1 MLAGLDTDVRPASPG
16 PLFIAALG
24 VLMCFGPM
32 AIDMYLPALPAIGL
46 AFNVGQDKVQ
56 WSLSAF
62 FLGFGV
68 GQIVWGALADW
79 LGRRRPVAAG
89 ILLYGIGCIGCSLTN
104 DIGHLAVW
112 RFVQALGACAGP
124 VLARAMVRDV
134 FGRDRAASVLSL
146 MMLVMGVA
154 PMVAPL
160 IGGHILLL
168 GTWRTIFWVQACFVV
183 VAFAGLVSLPETLPV
198 GRRRPARIGGM
209 VYAYVRLLADRRY
222 LGYALSSSFIYGGM
236 FAYVSGTPFVY
247 IELFGVRPENYGYLF
262 GVNIVG
268 MIIVNTVNSRVV
280 LRFGT
285 DRVLRMGCLLAA
297 IVGLALLGFAITGI
311 GGLVTIASTLFLFM
325 ALTGMIA
332 ANAMAGGMSILP
344 EIAGS
349 ASALTGALQFV
360 FGAIAGSAVGSLANG
375 TAVPLAGVICACG
388 IASALFNLVL
398 VRRFY

>member
-1 MLAGLDTDVRPASPG
+1 MLAGLETDARPAGPG

-104 DIGHLAVW
+104 DIAHLAVW
-112 RFVQALGACAGP
+112 RFIQALGACAGP

-154 PMVAPL
+154 PMVAPM
-160 IGGHILLL
+160 IGGHILLI
-168 GTWRTIFWVQACFVV
+168 GTWRTIFWVQAGFVI
-183 VAFAGLVSLPETLPV
+183 VAFAGLFSLPETLPAA
-198 GRRRPARIGGM
+198 RRQPARLGGM
-209 VYAYVRLLADRRY
+209 AYAYVRLLRDRRY

-268 MIIVNTVNSRVV
+268 MIIVNTINSRIVM
-280 LRFGT
+280 RFGT

-297 IVGLALLGFAITGI
+297 LVGLALLGFAITGI
-311 GGLVTIASTLFLFM
+311 GGLVTIAGALFLFM

-360 FGAIAGSAVGSLANG
+360 FGAVAGSAVGSLANG
-375 TAVPLAGVICACG
+375 TAVPLAGVICACA
-388 IASALFNLVL
+388 IASTLFNLVL

>member
-1 MLAGLDTDVRPASPG
+1 MSAGIEVESRPAAPG

-46 AFNVGQDKVQ
+46 AFDVGQDKVQ

-68 GQIVWGALADW
+68 GQIVWGALADR

-104 DIGHLAVW
+104 DIGHLAIW

-154 PMVAPL
+154 PMVAPVL
-160 IGGHILLL
+160 GGHILLI
-168 GTWRTIFWVQACFVV
+168 GTWRTIFWVQACFVI
-183 VAFAGLVSLPETLPV
+183 VAFAGLMSLPETLPAE
-198 GRRRPARIGGM
+198 RRQASRLSGMIG
-209 VYAYVRLLADRRY
+209 AYGRLLADRRY

-236 FAYVSGTPFVY
+236 FAYISGTPFVY

-285 DRVLRMGCLLAA
+285 DRVLRMGCLLASV
-297 IVGLALLGFAITGI
+297 VGLALLGFTVTGQ
-311 GGLVTIASTLFLFM
+311 GGLVAIASLLFLFM

-332 ANAMAGGMSILP
+332 ANAMAGAMSIIP

-349 ASALTGALQFV
+349 ASALTGALQFT
-360 FGAIAGSAVGSLANG
+360 FGAIAGSAVGSFANG
-375 TAVPLAGVICACG
+375 TAVPLAGVICTCG
-388 IASALFNLVL
+388 LAAVAFNLAL

>member
-1 MLAGLDTDVRPASPG
+1 MLAGLDTDVRLASPG

-46 AFNVGQDKVQ
+46 AFKVGQDKVQ

-68 GQIVWGALADW
+68 GQIFWGTLADW

-104 DIGHLAVW
+104 DIGHLAIW

-154 PMVAPL
+154 PMVAPM
-160 IGGHILLL
+160 IGGHILLI

-198 GRRRPARIGGM
+198 GRRQPARVAGM
-209 VYAYVRLLADRRY
+209 AYAYVRLLVDRRY
-222 LGYALSSSFIYGGM
+222 VGYALSSSFIYGGM

-268 MIIVNTVNSRVV
+268 MIIVNTINSRVV
-280 LRFGT
+280 MKYGT

-297 IVGLALLGFAITGI
+297 VTGLVLMGFAVTGVGGLASIATALGI
-311 GGLVTIASTLFLFM
+311 FM

-332 ANAMAGGMSILP
+332 ANAMAGGMSIHP

-375 TAVPLAGVICACG
+375 TAVPLAGVICAC
-388 IASALFNLVL
+388 ALAATLVNLLL
-398 VRRFY
+398 VRRAS

>member
-1 MLAGLDTDVRPASPG
+1 MSAGLEARSRVANPG

-46 AFNVGQDKVQ
+46 AFDVGQDKVQ

-68 GQIVWGALADW
+68 GQIVWGALADR

-104 DIGHLAVW
+104 DIGHLAIW

-154 PMVAPL
+154 PMVAPIL
-160 IGGHILLL
+160 GGHILLV

-183 VAFAGLVSLPETLPV
+183 VAFAGLISLPETLPAD
-198 GRRRPARIGGM
+198 RRQASRLSGM
-209 VYAYVRLLADRRY
+209 IRSYGRLLTDRRY
-222 LGYALSSSFIYGGM
+222 LGYALCSSFIYGGM

-268 MIIVNTVNSRVV
+268 MIIVNTINSRVV
-280 LRFGT
+280 LKFGT

-297 IVGLALLGFAITGI
+297 AVGLALLGFAVTGV
-311 GGLVTIASTLFLFM
+311 GGLVAIASLLFLFM
-325 ALTGMIA
+325 GLTGMIA
-332 ANAMAGGMSILP
+332 ANAMAGGMSIIP

-349 ASALTGALQFV
+349 ASALSGALQFT

-375 TAVPLAGVICACG
+375 TAVPLAGVICTCG
-388 IASALFNLVL
+388 IASAIFNLAL

>member
-1 MLAGLDTDVRPASPG
+1 MLASLDTDARPASPG

-46 AFNVGQDKVQ
+46 AFKVGQDKVQ

-68 GQIVWGALADW
+68 GQIFWGTLADW

-104 DIGHLAVW
+104 DIGHLAIW

-154 PMVAPL
+154 PMVAPM
-160 IGGHILLL
+160 IGGHILLI

-198 GRRRPARIGGM
+198 GRRQPARVAGM
-209 VYAYVRLLADRRY
+209 AYAYVRLLVDRRY
-222 LGYALSSSFIYGGM
+222 VGYALSSSFIYGGM

-268 MIIVNTVNSRVV
+268 MIIVNTINSRVV
-280 LRFGT
+280 MKYGT

-297 IVGLALLGFAITGI
+297 VTGLVLMGFAVTGVGGLASIATALGI
-311 GGLVTIASTLFLFM
+311 FM

-332 ANAMAGGMSILP
+332 ANAMAGGMSIHP

-375 TAVPLAGVICACG
+375 TAVPLAGVICAC
-388 IASALFNLVL
+388 ALAATLVNLLL
-398 VRRFY
+398 VRRAS

>member
-1 MLAGLDTDVRPASPG
+1 MLAGLDTETRPATPG

-160 IGGHILLL
+160 IGGHILLI
-168 GTWRTIFWVQACFVV
+168 GTWRTIFWVQACFVI
-183 VAFAGLVSLPETLPV
+183 VAFAGLVSLPETLPA
-198 GRRRPARIGGM
+198 GRRQPARVGGM
-209 VYAYVRLLADRRY
+209 AYAYVRLLADRRY

-268 MIIVNTVNSRVV
+268 MIVVNTVNSRVV
-280 LRFGT
+280 LKFGT
-285 DRVLRMGCLLAA
+285 DRVLRVGCLLAA
-297 IVGLALLGFAITGI
+297 LVGLALLGFAVTGL
-311 GGLVTIASTLFLFM
+311 GGLVTIATALFLFM

-375 TAVPLAGVICACG
+375 TAVPLAGVICACS

>member
-1 MLAGLDTDVRPASPG
+1 MLAGLDTDTRPASPG

-160 IGGHILLL
+160 IGGHILLI

-183 VAFAGLVSLPETLPV
+183 VAFAGLFSLPETLPV
-198 GRRRPARIGGM
+198 GRRQPARIGGM
-209 VYAYVRLLADRRY
+209 AYAYVRLLADRRY

-280 LRFGT
+280 MKYGT

-297 IVGLALLGFAITGI
+297 LVGLALLGFAITGI
-311 GGLVTIASTLFLFM
+311 GGLVTIATALFLFM

-375 TAVPLAGVICACG
+375 TAVPLAGVICAC
-388 IASALFNLVL
+388 ALAATLVNLLL
-398 VRRFY
+398 VRRAS

>member
-1 MLAGLDTDVRPASPG
+1 MLASLDTDARPASPG

-24 VLMCFGPM
+24 VLMSFGPM

-46 AFNVGQDKVQ
+46 AFKVGQDKVQ

-62 FLGFGV
+62 FLG
-68 GQIVWGALADW
+68 
-79 LGRRRPVAAG
+79 
-89 ILLYGIGCIGCSLTN
+89 YGIGCIGCSLTN

-154 PMVAPL
+154 PMVAPM
-160 IGGHILLL
+160 IGGHILLI
-168 GTWRTIFWVQACFVV
+168 GTWRTIFWVQACFVI
-183 VAFAGLVSLPETLPV
+183 VAFAGLISLPETLPV
-198 GRRRPARIGGM
+198 GRRQPARVRSM
-209 VYAYVRLLADRRY
+209 AYAYIRLLADKRY
-222 LGYALSSSFIYGGM
+222 VGYALSSSFIYGGM

-268 MIIVNTVNSRVV
+268 MIIVNTINSRVV
-280 LRFGT
+280 MKYGT

-297 IVGLALLGFAITGI
+297 VTGLVLIVFAVTGLGGLASIATALG
-311 GGLVTIASTLFLFM
+311 VFM

-332 ANAMAGGMSILP
+332 ANAMAGGMSIHP

-375 TAVPLAGVICACG
+375 TAVPLAGVICAC
-388 IASALFNLVL
+388 ALAATLFNLAL
-398 VRRFY
+398 VRRAY

>member
-1 MLAGLDTDVRPASPG
+1 MLASLDTDVRLASPG

-68 GQIVWGALADW
+68 GQIFWGTLADW

-104 DIGHLAVW
+104 DIGHLAIW

-154 PMVAPL
+154 PMVAPM
-160 IGGHILLL
+160 IGGHILLI
-168 GTWRTIFWVQACFVV
+168 GTWRTIFWVQACFVII
-183 VAFAGLVSLPETLPV
+183 AFAGLVSLPETLPA
-198 GRRRPARIGGM
+198 GRRQPARVGSM
-209 VYAYVRLLADRRY
+209 AYAYIRLLTDKRY
-222 LGYALSSSFIYGGM
+222 VGYALSSSFIYGGM

-262 GVNIVG
+262 GVNIIG
-268 MIIVNTVNSRVV
+268 MIIVNTINSRVV
-280 LRFGT
+280 MKFGT

-297 IVGLALLGFAITGI
+297 LTGLVLLGFAVTGL
-311 GGLVTIASTLFLFM
+311 GGLVSIASALGIFM

-375 TAVPLAGVICACG
+375 TAVPLAGVICACA
-388 IASALFNLVL
+388 IAATLFNLAL
-398 VRRFY
+398 VRRAY

>member
-1 MLAGLDTDVRPASPG
+1 MLAGLDSDTRPAHPG

-168 GTWRTIFWVQACFVV
+168 GTWRTIFWVQAGFVV
-183 VAFAGLVSLPETLPV
+183 VAFAGLVSLPETLPAE
-198 GRRRPARIGGM
+198 RRQPARVRGM
-209 VYAYVRLLADRRY
+209 AYAYVRLLMDRRY

-268 MIIVNTVNSRVV
+268 MIVVNTINSRVV
-280 LRFGT
+280 MKFGT

-297 IVGLALLGFAITGI
+297 IVGLALLGFAATGL
-311 GGLVTIASTLFLFM
+311 GGLVTIATTLFLFM

-375 TAVPLAGVICACG
+375 TAVPLAGVICVCG
-388 IASALFNLVL
+388 LASALFNLLL

>member
-1 MLAGLDTDVRPASPG
+1 MLAGLDTDTRPASPG

-154 PMVAPL
+154 PMVAPM
-160 IGGHILLL
+160 IGGHVLLI

-183 VAFAGLVSLPETLPV
+183 VAFAGLFSLPETLPV
-198 GRRRPARIGGM
+198 GRRQPARIGGM
-209 VYAYVRLLADRRY
+209 AYAYVRLLADRRY

-280 LRFGT
+280 MKYGT

-297 IVGLALLGFAITGI
+297 LVGLALLGFAITGI
-311 GGLVTIASTLFLFM
+311 GGLVTIATALFLFM

-375 TAVPLAGVICACG
+375 TAVPLAGVICACAL
-388 IASALFNLVL
+388 ASALFNLVL

>member
-1 MLAGLDTDVRPASPG
+1 MLAGLDTDTRPASPG

-160 IGGHILLL
+160 IGGHILLI

-183 VAFAGLVSLPETLPV
+183 VAFAGLFSLPETLPV
-198 GRRRPARIGGM
+198 GRRQPARIGGM
-209 VYAYVRLLADRRY
+209 AYAYVRLLADRRY

-280 LRFGT
+280 MKYGT

-297 IVGLALLGFAITGI
+297 LVGLALLGFAITGI
-311 GGLVTIASTLFLFM
+311 GGLVTIATALFLFM

-375 TAVPLAGVICACG
+375 TAVPLAGVICACAL
-388 IASALFNLVL
+388 ASALFNLVL